1 MTLAESLHE
10 AYITRNEIMSPA
22 DIAEHIQEHEFESG
36 VEYDAATILRSI
48 REAGEQFVDSM
59 RDNEN
64 DTFND
69 GDITADER
77 DENIAR
83 WEAMRPSTIRQK
95 AINAMINPA
104 N

>member
-10 AYITRNEIMSPA
+10 AYITRNEIMSPT
-22 DIAEHIQEHEFESG
+22 DITEHIQEHEFESG

-59 RDNEN
+59 RDNEH
-64 DTFND
+64 DTCND

-83 WEAMRPSTIRQK
+83 WEAMRPSTIRRK
-95 AINAMINPA
+95 AINAMINA
-104 N
+104 